1 MSWREAVFNVVI
13 CILLFAAGYA
23 WTFYTIFF
31 GGEADKRLVLK
42 LIIMVGAIIL
52 AAEAV
57 KHAGEDEFCAAALIS
72 VFALL
77 MAFSAIFA
85 L

>member
-1 MSWREAVFNVVI
+1 MSWRSAVFNVVI
-13 CILLFAAGYA
+13 YMLLFVAGFM

-31 GGEADKRLVLK
+31 GGEAEKRIVLK
-42 LIIMVGAIIL
+42 LIIIVGAIIL

-57 KHAGEDEFCAAALIS
+57 KHAGEEEFCVAALLT
-72 VFALL
+72 VYAWL
-77 MAFSAIFA
+77 MAFGAIFA

>member
-1 MSWREAVFNVVI
+1 MSWREAVFNVVV
-13 CILLFAAGYA
+13 CMLLFVAGYA

-31 GGEADKRLVLK
+31 GGEANKRLVLK
-42 LIIMVGAIIL
+42 LIMMVGAIIL
-52 AAEAV
+52 AAEAF
-57 KHAGEDEFCAAALIS
+57 KHAYEEEFCAAALIS

-77 MAFSAIFA
+77 MALAAIFA